1 MWELL
6 KRENKWKK
14 ANFGEILV
22 LLQHFNP
29 APGPGAGAG
38 HLCWAGFGFGF
49 GDSPVVAVA
58 LLPAEPG
65 DGSATSAG
73 TRSSQ
78 VAANFGCCSHLPLE
92 MQLETAVI

>member
-6 KRENKWKK
+6 NRENKWKK

-58 LLPAEPG
+58 LLPAESPG
-65 DGSATSAG
+65 MA
-73 TRSSQ
+73 
-78 VAANFGCCSHLPLE
+78 VPPPLAPGA
-92 MQLETAVI
+92 LR